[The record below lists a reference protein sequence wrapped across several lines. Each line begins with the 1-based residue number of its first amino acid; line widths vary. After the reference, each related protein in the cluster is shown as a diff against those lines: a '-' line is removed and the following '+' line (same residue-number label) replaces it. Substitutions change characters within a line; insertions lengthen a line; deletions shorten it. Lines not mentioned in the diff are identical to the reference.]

1 MVDYQVKYASH
12 GSIKTTIDSE
22 STNRKSISGLA
33 EDLERTVTTFPELR
47 EEPSL
52 RTNPKSHLVAPYG
65 IVCTLLLQHAHA
77 VHTSAFCG
85 AQRM

>member
-12 GSIKTTIDSE
+12 GSIKTIDSE